1 MLPSYFGGPSEVSC
15 KHRVNRPFAGD
26 IDIPLRYRG
35 VIKSVGS
42 DVMQRRIRKI

>member
-1 MLPSYFGGPSEVSC
+1 MLPSYFGGPSEISC